1 MTQPVGTLEAIARHL
16 AEAVRP
22 LRVAVSDLDSFRAFL
37 LRMGWTAESL
47 PLSYVDLGERVGQ
60 VADAVA
66 ALDEDGGPTRVA
78 AVLDGLAALS
88 AAVRSLD
95 EAPAGVEPGPFLA
108 ELADR
113 LFELLLVEHLA
124 ARAPVLYT
132 ALRLLDVITPE
143 PQPATPTRPAFTRT
157 RLRFDELVR
166 VVAEPESIPARV
178 YGWGTPDLDFTLAVN
193 HLYGL
198 SRSIGFP
205 ATVMDVDQVL
215 GQGLQDSPERT
226 ARPISVLLHVPLFDV
241 EVDGVP
247 GEVAMAVLELP
258 SETGHQPGVV
268 LRPLVPQGVAAVT
281 DLGDGL
287 SFRVRAGTDL
297 AATFGV
303 VVRPDG
309 IGVRFPFQPDTP
321 MPAAGYGATLEY
333 RPDTATLILGSPDG
347 SRVELRGATFGF
359 RIDLVNGVP
368 VVVGEVR
375 LENVTA
381 VVTAAEL
388 DGFLAGL
395 VGRDSVRIPIPL
407 GVTWSSTEGFGFTLG
422 AGFEVVRHPDLALGP
437 ITVTTLLVAIRASAD
452 VLALEVGLGFRG
464 DLGPVGFLVEGL
476 GIAAELAFQDGN
488 AGPFDIGVGLRPPTG
503 LGLVLDAGPVTGG
516 GFLSFDSAAG
526 RYAGALAVQLDRLSI
541 VGVGLLDTRAPG
553 VDFALLVLL
562 SARFEPG
569 IQLGWGFELTGIGG
583 LLAVNRRIDVD
594 ALHERFA
601 TGAAARLLAVEAAT
615 EASNL
620 PAILREV
627 DATFPVADGVY
638 VVGPTV
644 RLRWL
649 RLVTIDAG
657 VFLEFPGPTRV
668 VVLGTARATVDNPLA
683 KGPLVQLRADFVGVL
698 DLERRTFAFDATL
711 IDSRLLESFPLTG
724 DILFRAG
731 WGDEPYTVL
740 SVGGFHP
747 DFHPG
752 NLPVPKTIDRLAM
765 SYGHPDDR
773 IYLRFEGYFAIT
785 SNSVQFGASVEV
797 SAKLGPFRIMG
808 FIGFDALIRFEPFFF
823 TITFKASVRLKW
835 KGRTLAGIS
844 VHGTLSGPGPVKFTG
859 RACVE
864 VLFFDICKSGSFEIG
879 SDAPPVVR
887 QIPSALTTLALEL
900 RAPANLRAVAE
911 DRSVVLR
918 ALPADPPVLAPTGVI
933 WEQTRAPLGLLLER
947 IEGIPLGLAETVT
960 ATSEQLTGEELDWF
974 APGSFSELSDA
985 EALTR
990 RSFER
995 LPSGVRL
1002 AAGPDEVSE
1011 GVDHD
1016 VDVVEFLLPAPVP
1029 PPPDRHPS
1037 ITAPGWLLEAVQVRE
1052 GLAEGR
1058 LTARAFET
1066 TPERWRVVDV
1076 DGGVLA
1082 TTGESQAHQLAR
1094 SVGRG
1099 AVALP
1104 ALDQITLTDA

>member
-1 MTQPVGTLEAIARHL
+1 MDAI
-16 AEAVRP
+16 
-22 LRVAVSDLDSFRAFL
+22 
-37 LRMGWTAESL
+37 
-47 PLSYVDLGERVGQ
+47 
-60 VADAVA
+60 
-66 ALDEDGGPTRVA
+66 
-78 AVLDGLAALS
+78 
-88 AAVRSLD
+88 
-95 EAPAGVEPGPFLA
+95 
-108 ELADR
+108 
-113 LFELLLVEHLA
+113 
-124 ARAPVLYT
+124 
-132 ALRLLDVITPE
+132 
-143 PQPATPTRPAFTRT
+143 
-157 RLRFDELVR
+157 
-166 VVAEPESIPARV
+166 
-178 YGWGTPDLDFTLAVN
+178 
-193 HLYGL
+193 
-198 SRSIGFP
+198 
-205 ATVMDVDQVL
+205 
-215 GQGLQDSPERT
+215 
-226 ARPISVLLHVPLFDV
+226 
-241 EVDGVP
+241 
-247 GEVAMAVLELP
+247 
-258 SETGHQPGVV
+258 
-268 LRPLVPQGVAAVT
+268 
-281 DLGDGL
+281 
-287 SFRVRAGTDL
+287 
-297 AATFGV
+297 
-303 VVRPDG
+303 
-309 IGVRFPFQPDTP
+309 
-321 MPAAGYGATLEY
+321 
-333 RPDTATLILGSPDG
+333 
-347 SRVELRGATFGF
+347 
-359 RIDLVNGVP
+359 
-368 VVVGEVR
+368 
-375 LENVTA
+375 
-381 VVTAAEL
+381 
-388 DGFLAGL
+388 
-395 VGRDSVRIPIPL
+395 
-407 GVTWSSTEGFGFTLG
+407 
-422 AGFEVVRHPDLALGP
+422 
-437 ITVTTLLVAIRASAD
+437 
-452 VLALEVGLGFRG
+452 
-464 DLGPVGFLVEGL
+464 
-476 GIAAELAFQDGN
+476 
-488 AGPFDIGVGLRPPTG
+488 
-503 LGLVLDAGPVTGG
+503 
-516 GFLSFDSAAG
+516 
-526 RYAGALAVQLDRLSI
+526 
-541 VGVGLLDTRAPG
+541 
-553 VDFALLVLL
+553 
-562 SARFEPG
+562 
-569 IQLGWGFELTGIGG
+569 
-583 LLAVNRRIDVD
+583 
-594 ALHERFA
+594 
-601 TGAAARLLAVEAAT
+601 
-615 EASNL
+615 
-620 PAILREV
+620 
-627 DATFPVADGVY
+627 FPVADGVY

-698 DLERRTFAFDATL
+698 DLERLTFAFDATL

-785 SNSVQFGASVEV
+785 SNSVQFGAAVEV

-823 TITFKASVRLKW
+823 TISFKASVRLKW

-900 RAPANLRAVAE
+900 RDPANLRAATE

-918 ALPADPPVLAPTGVI
+918 ALPTDPPVLAPTGVI

-947 IEGIPLGLAETVT
+947 IEGTPLGLAETVT
-960 ATSEQLTGEELDWF
+960 AASEQLTGEELDWF

-1002 AAGPDEVSE
+1002 AAGADEVSA

-1066 TPERWRVVDV
+1066 TPEQWRVVDV